1 MHPTINH
8 ATAHKKSAVLLMR
21 IARGESVGILFGT
34 PLRLTCHLLFP
45 CLLYQSEFPTLFL
58 AMREIIANASS
69 VRISPRTDDKGTKKS
84 DTPQGIL
91 EKYCAHKGTAPL

>member
-1 MHPTINH
+1 MTTRPNFHTTLQQKQEIIVQKQN
-8 ATAHKKSAVLLMR
+8 
-21 IARGESVGILFGT
+21 ILVEQRE
-34 PLRLTCHLLFP
+34 PYCLRLTCHLLFP